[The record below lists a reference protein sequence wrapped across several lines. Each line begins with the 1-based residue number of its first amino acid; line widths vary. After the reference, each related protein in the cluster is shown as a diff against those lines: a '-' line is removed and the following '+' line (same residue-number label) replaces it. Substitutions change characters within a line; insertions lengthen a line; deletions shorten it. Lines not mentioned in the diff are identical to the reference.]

1 MSGSASSGR
10 KHEAAKCENCTLYD
24 KTYVP
29 NKIVEGAIAVVGEAP
44 GRVEVKTKVPFSGP
58 SGQLLEEGLEQAG
71 LSTKVSKLNVVGCQ
85 PPGNRTPT
93 GDEIACCEP
102 RLFEDLYKAQPS
114 QIVTLGNTATQ
125 TVLATK
131 VGISKMRTGLPKE
144 IRLFESSGDPD
155 LCRDIPVVPTFHPAA
170 CMRVPAYFPL
180 FLFDMKKLR
189 SDLRRDW
196 YEPEYTVV
204 DTEEEA
210 IEILFDLAC
219 LTPRPLAMDIET
231 GINKDEMGH
240 PERYQWLCV
249 GLCWEEGKVVVVG
262 EEALKSGKVRAVLEN
277 ALATHQLICHNGKFD
292 LSGLQWKHLRL
303 WFDTMIA
310 SYVLDEQQGT
320 HRLEYLAEELL
331 GAPSWKHALTPY
343 LDKDKNY
350 ASIPRDVLY
359 LYNAKDLHA
368 TFLLFQ
374 YFAAAM
380 SERQRELHDNLTQRV
395 SSMLQHCE
403 EKGSRIDVRYLEDI
417 WKEQKVKLE
426 TMEEDLKP
434 WVDNPRSWQQVK
446 AALWKLNCRVQSTNE
461 KVLDVARRTANTEA
475 QKFIDELLEYRGEQ
489 KLESTYMRGIHNL
502 LWDGRIHPNYL
513 IHGTT
518 TGRLSCKKPNI
529 MNQPRG
535 PFIRR
540 MYVPD
545 TPNHVWVQA
554 DYKTAELRVVAVE
567 ANDSYLIEVLTDN
580 SRDIHGEVSD
590 QYYGPGQWGKEERVR
605 AKAVVYGLSYGREAD
620 SIAKEYNISKQEAE
634 RLIGGFFD
642 LIPATVE
649 WRNKIWD
656 RVIKEGWDPETHF
669 GRKRRFHLITKQNV
683 HDVQKQTYAFI
694 PQSTSND
701 ICLLAACDLHDL
713 GVDVRILVHDSI
725 LAQAKANQAEEVGAL
740 MAKVMQEAAVKY
752 YTDVVPFY
760 VDVEIGTNWGMT

>member
-1 MSGSASSGR
+1 MSSSAYSGP
-10 KHEAAKCENCTLYD
+10 KHEAANCEGCPLYD

-29 NKIVEGAIAVVGEAP
+29 NQIRPGTIAVVGEAP
-44 GRVEVKTKVPFSGP
+44 GRTEVKTKIPFSGP

-93 GDEIACCEP
+93 GEEIERCEP
-102 RLFEDLYKAQPS
+102 RLFADLHKAEPS

-125 TVLATK
+125 SVLQTK
-131 VGISKMRTGLPKE
+131 NGISKMRTGMPK
-144 IRLFESSGDPD
+144 D
-155 LCRDIPVVPTFHPAA
+155 LNGTPVVPSFHPAA

-189 SDLRRDW
+189 SDLRQDW
-196 YEPEYTVV
+196 YEPEYVV
-204 DTEEEA
+204 ADSEEDA
-210 IEILFDLAC
+210 LDWLYVLANQP
-219 LTPRPLAMDIET
+219 TMPLAMDIET

-249 GLCWEEGKVVVVG
+249 GLSWEVGKVLVVG
-262 EEALKSGKVRAVLEN
+262 EEALKSGKVRALLHR
-277 ALATHQLICHNGKFD
+277 ALTEHQLICHNGKFD
-292 LSGLQWKHLRL
+292 LAGLQWKNLRL

-331 GAPSWKHALTPY
+331 GAPSWKHTLTPY
-343 LDKDKNY
+343 LDKEKNY
-350 ASIPRDVLY
+350 ASVPRDVLY
-359 LYNAKDLHA
+359 KYNAKDLHA
-368 TFLLFQ
+368 TYLLYL

-380 SERQRELHDNLTQRV
+380 SEKQRELHDNLAQRV

-403 EKGSRIDVRYLEDI
+403 EKGSRINERYLDKI
-417 WKEQKVKLE
+417 WEEQKIKLAK
-426 TMEEDLKP
+426 MEEDLKP
-434 WVDNPRSWQQVK
+434 WVDNPRSWKQVK
-446 AALWKLNCRVQSTNE
+446 AALWKMGCRVPSTNE
-461 KVLDVARRTANTEA
+461 KVLDVARRTAKPDA

-489 KLESTYMRGIHNL
+489 KLESTYMRGIKNL
-502 LWDGRIHPNYL
+502 LWNGRIHPNYL

-545 TPNHVWVQA
+545 TADHLWVQA

-567 ANDSYLIEVLTDN
+567 ANDPYLIEVLTDDT
-580 SRDIHGEVSD
+580 RDIHGEVSD
-590 QYYGPGQWGKEERVR
+590 QYYGVGQWGKEERVR

-620 SIAKEYNISKQEAE
+620 SIAKEYDISLSEAKH
-634 RLIGGFFD
+634 LIQGFFD

-649 WRNKIWD
+649 WRKQIWN

-669 GRKRRFHLITKQNV
+669 GRKRRFHLISKQNI

-694 PQSTSND
+694 PQSTAND

-725 LAQAKANQAEEVGAL
+725 LAQAKADQAEEIGAL